1 MHPASVVFHFWEVM
15 DHVEKVMNVKV
26 PPSRKACVHLQTL
39 GSYPSRDIRIT
50 DFLAP
55 LLVADGLT
63 VAYLAGSNPKT
74 STLGPS

>member
-1 MHPASVVFHFWEVM
+1 M

-26 PPSRKACVHLQTL
+26 SPSRKACVHLQIL
-39 GSYPSRDIRIT
+39 GSHPSLDSRIT

-55 LLVADGLT
+55 LLVADGLM
-63 VAYLAGSNPKT
+63 VACLADSNPKT